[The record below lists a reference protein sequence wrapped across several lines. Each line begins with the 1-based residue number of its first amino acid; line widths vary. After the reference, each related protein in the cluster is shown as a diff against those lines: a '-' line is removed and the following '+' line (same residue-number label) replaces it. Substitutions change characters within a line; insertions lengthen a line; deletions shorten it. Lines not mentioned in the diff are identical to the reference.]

1 MDEAGQSLA
10 VHFQNLELPSEAT
23 HWLLDIWQ
31 LIQAWD
37 DVADK
42 DGIERDRLDRAIWA
56 SLVTMPANP
65 FYLANAGALQAGLA
79 LLVLKWQASDDA
91 ERLGKADARSYMW
104 RAGYYDL
111 VLLVVLLTKGHAT
124 AMKDAMTVMHLYGET
139 LHEYL
144 KEFPSCPHQS

>member
-10 VHFQNLELPSEAT
+10 VHFQNLELPPEAAG
-23 HWLLDIWQ
+23 WLLDIWQ

-37 DVADK
+37 DVADS

-65 FYLANAGALQAGLA
+65 FYLANDGALQDGLA

>member
-10 VHFQNLELPSEAT
+10 VHFQNLGLPPDAAG
-23 HWLLDIWQ
+23 WLLDIWQ

-37 DVADK
+37 DVADE

-65 FYLANAGALQAGLA
+65 FYLANAVTLQAGLA

-91 ERLGKADARSYMW
+91 ERAGKADARSYMW

-124 AMKDAMTVMHLYGET
+124 AMKYAMTVMHLYGET

-144 KEFPSCPHQS
+144 KEFPSCPNQ

>member
-1 MDEAGQSLA
+1 MDAAGQSLA
-10 VHFQNLELPSEAT
+10 VHFQNLELPPEAAG
-23 HWLLDIWQ
+23 WLLDIWQ

-37 DVADK
+37 DVADS

-65 FYLANAGALQAGLA
+65 FYLANAVTLQAGLA

-91 ERLGKADARSYMW
+91 ERAGKADARSFMW

-144 KEFPSCPHQS
+144 KEFPSCPNQ

>member
-10 VHFQNLELPSEAT
+10 VHFQNLGLPPEAAG
-23 HWLLDIWQ
+23 WLLDIWQ
-31 LIQAWD
+31 LIQAWY
-37 DVADK
+37 DVADS

-65 FYLANAGALQAGLA
+65 FYLANAVTLQAGLA

-91 ERLGKADARSYMW
+91 ERAGKADARSYMW

-144 KEFPSCPHQS
+144 KEFPSCPNQ

>member
-10 VHFQNLELPSEAT
+10 VHFQNLGLPSDAAG
-23 HWLLDIWQ
+23 WLLDIWQ

-37 DVADK
+37 DVADE

-65 FYLANAGALQAGLA
+65 FYLANAVTLQAGLA

>member
-10 VHFQNLELPSEAT
+10 VHFQNLGLPPDAAG
-23 HWLLDIWQ
+23 WLLDIWQ

-37 DVADK
+37 DVADE

-65 FYLANAGALQAGLA
+65 FYLANAVTLQAGLA

-144 KEFPSCPHQS
+144 KEFPSCPNQ

>member
-10 VHFQNLELPSEAT
+10 VHFQNLGLPPDAAG
-23 HWLLDIWQ
+23 WLLDIWQ

-37 DVADK
+37 DVADE

-65 FYLANAGALQAGLA
+65 FYLANAVTLQAGLA

-91 ERLGKADARSYMW
+91 ERAGKADARSFMW